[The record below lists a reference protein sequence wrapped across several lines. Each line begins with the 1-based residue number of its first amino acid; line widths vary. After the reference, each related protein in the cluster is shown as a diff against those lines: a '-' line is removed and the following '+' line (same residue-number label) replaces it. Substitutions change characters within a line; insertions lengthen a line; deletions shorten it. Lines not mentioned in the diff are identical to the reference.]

1 MFRQDKWPFTPVC
14 LSEIIGRD
22 RMAVIE
28 SGCCER
34 LGRALTILD
43 YDPDFDEFVDRI
55 ESINEKQR
63 YEKFC
68 GLLRDEKRVQG
79 GDNACKVWD
88 MGRAKISLQEFR
100 RSGNMFRSFRCHMG
114 LHDMT
119 YLIQVGQRPVA
130 ILFSGQYRPV
140 EGIDL
145 IEEKV
150 RALGTDHHSRV
161 KLDESTRQELL
172 SLAEELPP
180 APEDIRDRLKCEA
193 EHIQSIAE
201 AEYARGKHEWEQDF
215 LESLRVPVG
224 FDEAD
229 SLGKLRQSLR
239 GLLEMVQIFC
249 RCQYVVFFGSMR
261 EGDTVL
267 APVADVGL
275 PPSVAKNTP
284 HFNWKKANLPLR
296 GFDARTWDIADWS
309 CRSGPRG
316 IRGDNSEYFT
326 GEKCIVPTSLGN
338 RYRGALVLGPLAEDV
353 DLQKERRFLAEMADT
368 IGSPA
373 LTGLE
378 MVYLER
384 ERRRWQSTALLLAH
398 QLRTGLTP
406 ITTQIGRAK
415 RMLERS
421 EGGIDV
427 RRISGLLGRTEELSM
442 QLAQGARETLAAY
455 VLQVE
460 AEDLDFERYPL
471 SVLVMNCA
479 TGFMEEAE
487 RKGRTLEIDSGVE
500 SLPQADVDV
509 ARLTIALGNMIDNA
523 IKYSYADTKIFI
535 RSRLDLTA
543 RTELAAAV
551 IEVDDLGLEIPE
563 EERQR
568 IFEQGTRGLTAAKM
582 GYSSGSGLGLWEARA
597 VVVAH
602 GGEIDVRCD
611 RTSIRRR
618 EGQAHHVVFSMRIP
632 LRQKVDK
639 RS

>member
-14 LSEIIGRD
+14 LSEVISRD
-22 RMAVIE
+22 RLAVVE

-34 LGRALTILD
+34 LGRVLTILD
-43 YDPDFDEFVDRI
+43 YDPVTGGFSHRI

-68 GLLRDEKRVQG
+68 YLLRDEKRVRG
-79 GDNACKVWD
+79 MDEACKVWD
-88 MGRAKISLQEFR
+88 MERAKISLQEFR
-100 RSGNMFRSFRCHMG
+100 RTGDLFCSFRCHMG

-130 ILFSGQYRPV
+130 ILVSGQYRPV

-145 IEEKV
+145 IQEKV

-180 APEDIRDRLKCEA
+180 APEDIRDRLRREA

-201 AEYARGKHEWEQDF
+201 AEYERGKHQWEQDF
-215 LESLRVPVG
+215 LESLRVPIG

-239 GLLEMVQIFC
+239 GLLKMVQAFC
-249 RCQYVVFFGSMR
+249 RCQYVVFFGSVR

-267 APVADVGL
+267 ALMAEVGL
-275 PPSVAKNTP
+275 PLEIARNLP

-296 GFDARTWDIADWS
+296 GFDVRTWNIADWNR
-309 CRSGPRG
+309 RSGPRG

-353 DLQKERRFLAEMADT
+353 DLQRERRFLVEMADT
-368 IGSPA
+368 IGS
-373 LTGLE
+373 LVFTGLE
-378 MVYLER
+378 VIYLKR
-384 ERRRWQSTALLLAH
+384 ERRRWQSTATLLTH
-398 QLRTGLTP
+398 QLRAGLTP

-415 RMLERS
+415 LMLERGR
-421 EGGIDV
+421 GGIDA
-427 RRISGLLGRTEELSM
+427 RRISGLLGRTEDLSM

-487 RKGRTLEIDSGVE
+487 RKGRTLEIDSSVE
-500 SLPQADVDV
+500 SLPEAEVDV

-523 IKYSYADTKIFI
+523 IKYSYPNTKIFI
-535 RSRLDLTA
+535 RSHLDLTDS
-543 RTELAAAV
+543 TELAVAV
-551 IEVDDLGLEIPE
+551 IEVDDLGLEIPH

-582 GYSSGSGLGLWEARA
+582 GYTSGSGLGLWEARA
-597 VVVAH
+597 VVAAH
-602 GGEIDVRCD
+602 GGEIGVRCD
-611 RTSIRRR
+611 QTSIRRR
-618 EGQAHHVVFSMRIP
+618 EGRAHHVVFSIRIP
-632 LRQKVDK
+632 LRQ

>member
-1 MFRQDKWPFTPVC
+1 MFRKDRWPFTPVC
-14 LSEIIGRD
+14 LSEIVSGD
-22 RMAVIE
+22 RLAVIE

-34 LGRALTILD
+34 LGRVLTILD
-43 YDPDFDEFVDRI
+43 YDPDTGGFSHRI

-63 YEKFC
+63 CEMFC

-79 GDNACKVWD
+79 GDNTCKVWD
-88 MGRAKISLQEFR
+88 MEGAKISLQEFR
-100 RSGNMFRSFRCHMG
+100 RTGDTFRSFRCHMG

-145 IEEKV
+145 IQEKV
-150 RALGTDHHSRV
+150 RALGTEYHSHI

-180 APEDIRDRLKCEA
+180 APEDIRDRLKREA

-215 LESLRVPVG
+215 LESLRVPAG
-224 FDEAD
+224 FDRAD
-229 SLGKLRQSLR
+229 RLGKLRRRLLD
-239 GLLEMVQIFC
+239 LLEMAQNFC

-267 APVADVGL
+267 APVAEVGL
-275 PPSVAKNTP
+275 PPEITGRLP
-284 HFNWKKANLPLR
+284 HFNWKKANLPLQ
-296 GFDARTWDIADWS
+296 GFDGRMWDIADWN
-309 CRSGPRG
+309 RQSGPRG
-316 IRGDNSEYFT
+316 IRGDNSQYFT
-326 GEKCIVPTSLGN
+326 GAKCVVPTSLGD

-353 DLQKERRFLAEMADT
+353 DLQRERRFLAEMADT
-368 IGSPA
+368 IGSLA
-373 LTGLE
+373 FTGLE
-378 MVYLER
+378 VLYLER
-384 ERRRWQSTALLLAH
+384 ERRRWQSTAMLLTH

-421 EGGIDV
+421 EGDIYV
-427 RRISGLLGRTEELSM
+427 SRISDLLGRTEALSM
-442 QLAQGARETLAAY
+442 QLAQGAGETLVGH

-460 AEDLDFERYPL
+460 SEDLYFERYPL

-479 TGFMEEAE
+479 TGFIDDAE
-487 RKGRTLEIDSGVE
+487 RKGRTLEIDSSVE
-500 SLPQADVDV
+500 SLPEAEVDV
-509 ARLTIALGNMIDNA
+509 SRLTIALGNIIDNA

-535 RSRLDLTA
+535 RSYLDLMDS
-543 RTELAAAV
+543 TELGVAV
-551 IEVDDLGLEIPE
+551 IEVDDLGLEIPD
-563 EERQR
+563 EERQH

-582 GYSSGSGLGLWEARA
+582 GLASGSGLGLWEARA
-597 VVVAH
+597 VVAAH
-602 GGEIDVRCD
+602 GGEIVVRCD

-618 EGQAHHVVFSMRIP
+618 EGQAYHVVFSIRIP
-632 LRQKVDK
+632 FAD